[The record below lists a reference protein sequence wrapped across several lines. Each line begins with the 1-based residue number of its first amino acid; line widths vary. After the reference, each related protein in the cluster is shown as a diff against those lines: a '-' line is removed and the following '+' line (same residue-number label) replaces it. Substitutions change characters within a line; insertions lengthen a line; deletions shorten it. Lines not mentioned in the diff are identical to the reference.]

1 IARRCAG
8 VTSDRYSGKA
18 RLESATASAFSISAS
33 SLSMCRHATD
43 KRRAW
48 FELRDCSGIKLHGRR
63 KPHVLL
69 NLCAATQEP
78 LGIRSRKGTG
88 KPSPYQENSFFFVG
102 VICPIRAVNGEL
114 QHPARLWQAAAAK
127 SIGR

>member
-18 RLESATASAFSISAS
+18 RLESATASAFSISAN

-63 KPHVLL
+63 KTTRPAQLVRSYSGTSWNQKQEGNRQTKPLPREFLL
-69 NLCAATQEP
+69 LR
-78 LGIRSRKGTG
+78 RSHLPDSGG
-88 KPSPYQENSFFFVG
+88 Q
-102 VICPIRAVNGEL
+102 
-114 QHPARLWQAAAAK
+114 W
-127 SIGR
+127 